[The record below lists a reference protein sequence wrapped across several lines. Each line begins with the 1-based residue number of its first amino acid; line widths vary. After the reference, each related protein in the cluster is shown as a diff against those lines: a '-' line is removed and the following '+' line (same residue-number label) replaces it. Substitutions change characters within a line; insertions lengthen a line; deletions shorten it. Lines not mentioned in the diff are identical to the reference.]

1 MMKKFNDKKSNP
13 LQVQNSKN
21 MKKLK
26 KVVEEIKKYIRN
38 SEFHLNS
45 EKNIKIENFKF
56 YGFLSNH
63 LPSILF
69 ITI

>member
-1 MMKKFNDKKSNP
+1 MKKS
-13 LQVQNSKN
+13 
-21 MKKLK
+21 K

-45 EKNIKIENFKF
+45 EKIIKIENFKF

-63 LPSILF
+63 PPSILF